1 MWLRILLLRIVLG
14 SHRLWKFR
22 IKWLSWRK
30 RALDLAITRILL
42 QERVVSVL
50 SRQCGCLESET
61 RVAGITLRIL
71 TLISKPK
78 GFLRVILPITRLV
91 LTILI
96 GATERLFEIKWGLL
110 ERVIWWWLVVLI
122 RNSLKRITRWKI
134 WGRILLLRILLSS
147 KTEAGECWFIFHC
160 SKIFKWN

>member
-1 MWLRILLLRIVLG
+1 MG

-96 GATERLFEIKWGLL
+96 GATEMRFEI
-110 ERVIWWWLVVLI
+110 E
-122 RNSLKRITRWKI
+122 
-134 WGRILLLRILLSS
+134 
-147 KTEAGECWFIFHC
+147 
-160 SKIFKWN
+160 